1 MTLQQM
7 SAVKR
12 WQIGHRHRH
21 PVEGW
26 LWDVVLT
33 VWVMSLMGVP
43 VGLLID
49 EPGVAALSAALV
61 VLPSG
66 YAALRALLHRR
77 GLLRCDWL
85 TAAQR

>member
-33 VWVMSLMGVP
+33 LWVMSLMGVP
-43 VGLLID
+43 VGLLIGQ
-49 EPGVAALSAALV
+49 PVWASCSLV
-61 VLPSG
+61 LMILPSA
-66 YAALRALLHRR
+66 YAGLRGLLHRR
-77 GLLRCDWL
+77 GVLRCDWL
-85 TAAQR
+85 RAAHR

>member
-33 VWVMSLMGVP
+33 LWVMSLLGVP
-43 VGLLID
+43 VGLLIGQ
-49 EPGVAALSAALV
+49 PMVAVGSLLLGA
-61 VLPSG
+61 LPSA
-66 YAALRALLHRR
+66 YAGLRRVLHRR
-77 GLLRCDWL
+77 GVLRCDWL
-85 TAAQR
+85 RAAQP